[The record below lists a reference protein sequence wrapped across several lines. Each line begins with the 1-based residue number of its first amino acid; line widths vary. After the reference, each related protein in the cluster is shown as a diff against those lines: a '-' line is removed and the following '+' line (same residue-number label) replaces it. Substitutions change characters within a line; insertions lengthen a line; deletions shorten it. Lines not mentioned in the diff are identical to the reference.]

1 LQSPPVSPAGFL
13 LCARNATLDLT
24 LSNLAADESSVEANE
39 DTPEEKMRSLILLGL
54 GAPIPL
60 ILLLAFCT
68 HHF

>member
-1 LQSPPVSPAGFL
+1 M
-13 LCARNATLDLT
+13 LCARNVTLDLT
-24 LSNLAADESSVEANE
+24 LSNLAADERSVEANK

-54 GAPIPL
+54 GVPIPM

>member
-1 LQSPPVSPAGFL
+1 L
-13 LCARNATLDLT
+13 LCARNVTLDLT
-24 LSNLAADESSVEANE
+24 LSNLAADERSVEANK

-54 GAPIPL
+54 GVPIPM